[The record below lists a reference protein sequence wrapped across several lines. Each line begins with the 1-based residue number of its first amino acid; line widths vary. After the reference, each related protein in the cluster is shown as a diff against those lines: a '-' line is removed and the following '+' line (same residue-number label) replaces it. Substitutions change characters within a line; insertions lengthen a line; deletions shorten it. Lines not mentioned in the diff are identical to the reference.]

1 VEPVKVAAVQAAPV
15 LLDRDATIAKVV
27 ALCEQAAAEGARLV
41 AFPEAFVPGYPD
53 WVWRTRPW
61 DRHASALYARLFD
74 QTVTIGSP
82 ATDVLAGTARRLG
95 IWLSV
100 GVQERDQSGSTIY
113 NTLLHFA
120 PDGTLAGRHRKL
132 MPTGG
137 ERLVWGM
144 GDGSTLTVIDTGF
157 GRLGGLI
164 CWENYMPLARAA
176 LYAHGVDIY
185 LAPTWDNSDTWVPT
199 LRHIAREG
207 RTYVIGVTSCIRATD
222 LPADLPGR
230 AELYGDAD
238 DWLSRGNS
246 AVVGP
251 DGEVLAGPLVGEEG
265 IVYADI
271 DTGVARASRQQFDPV
286 GHYSRSDILSLAVD
300 ATPRPAVSFRGRD
313 HAGEP
318 APRPAARL
326 ADSSG
331 SSPPIAARA
340 GPGALESCR
349 GRQR

>member
-1 VEPVKVAAVQAAPV
+1 MEPVKVAAVQAAPV

-27 ALCEQAAAEGARLV
+27 ALAEKAAAEGARLV

-61 DRHASALYARLFD
+61 DADSTALYARLFD
-74 QTVTIGSP
+74 QAVVVGS
-82 ATDVLAGTARRLG
+82 AAADVLAETAGRLG

-100 GVQERDQSGSTIY
+100 GVDERDDQDSTVY

-120 PDGTLAGRHRKL
+120 PDGSLAARHRKL

-137 ERLVWGM
+137 ERLVWGT
-144 GDGSTLTVIDTGF
+144 GDGSTLKVVDTGF

-176 LYAHGVDIY
+176 LYAQGIDIY
-185 LAPTWDNSDTWVPT
+185 LAPTWDNSETWVPT

-230 AELYGDAD
+230 AVLYGEED

-246 AVVGP
+246 AIIGP
-251 DGEVLAGPLVGEEG
+251 DGDIVAGPLIGEDG
-265 IVYADI
+265 ILYAEI
-271 DTGVARASRQQFDPV
+271 DTTRARLARQQFDPV
-286 GHYSRSDILSLAVD
+286 GHYNRPDIFRLSVD
-300 ATPRPAVSFRGRD
+300 IAPRPAVTELNR
-313 HAGEP
+313 
-318 APRPAARL
+318 
-326 ADSSG
+326 
-331 SSPPIAARA
+331 
-340 GPGALESCR
+340 
-349 GRQR
+349 